1 MKTVKAK
8 FNSKSN
14 FKNLNG
20 QFLKVVQFLGTIVF
34 VEYYDAEMDAIK
46 TCDFCVNE
54 LVEIREFE
62 ENN

>member
-1 MKTVKAK
+1 MKTVNAK

-46 TCDFCVNE
+46 TCDFYVNE

>member
-1 MKTVKAK
+1 MKTTKAK

-34 VEYYDAEMDAIK
+34 VEYYDAEMDATK
-46 TCDFCVNE
+46 TCDFYVNE

-62 ENN
+62 EN